1 MSLEELISTYGYAA
15 IAIGAFFEGET
26 ILVLGG
32 LAASRGYLDLPWVL
46 VSAFLGTLFGD
57 QLYFYIG
64 RAKGHSII
72 EKRKKWKAKSEKV
85 FSLLNKH
92 QVLLILGFRFL
103 YGLRTVTPI
112 LLGASRIAPFNFLI
126 FNILGALAW
135 TIVVGVLGYM
145 FGHTLEVIIGDVKR
159 YELWLFI
166 GLAALGVIIRTIFH
180 LFSKNSHADL

>member
-15 IAIGAFFEGET
+15 IALGTFLEGET
-26 ILVLGG
+26 ILILGG
-32 LAASRGYLDLPWVL
+32 LAAYRGYLELPWVL
-46 VSAFLGTLFGD
+46 VSAFWGTLLGD

-64 RAKGHSII
+64 RAKGQSVL
-72 EKRKKWKAKSEKV
+72 EKHRNWKSKSEKV

-112 LLGASRIAPFNFLI
+112 VLGASRIAPVRFLI
-126 FNILGALAW
+126 LNIFGALTW
-135 TIVVGVLGYM
+135 TIAIGVMGYI

-166 GLAALGVIIRTIFH
+166 GLAALGVLIRTVH
-180 LFSKNSHADL
+180 LLSKK